1 MGPLVALFVAG
12 LLFLRPEPI
21 DQAVVFGCY
30 SADHAPNLSVG
41 AKIIRIAEP
50 DRRTLRYV
58 AEPSKDGYDLQV
70 EPALALSPE
79 GDGKLVFKETVGSG
93 FFWQLLPAGERSGL
107 RLEHPSEYGGR
118 FRMYAT
124 NGKEVTYSRISR
136 VACS

>member
-1 MGPLVALFVAG
+1 MGPLIALVVAA

-30 SADHAPNLSVG
+30 SANHAPNLSVG
-41 AKIIRIAEP
+41 AKVIRIVEP
-50 DRRTLRYV
+50 DRRALRYV
-58 AEPSKDGYDLQV
+58 AEPSKEGYDLQV

-79 GDGKLVFKETVGSG
+79 GDGRLAFKETVGIG
-93 FFWQLLPAGERSGL
+93 FFWPLLPAGARNDL
-107 RLEHPSEYGGR
+107 RLKHPSEYGGR

-124 NGKEVTYSRISR
+124 DGGEVTYSRISR